1 MSVPRPGLLV
11 LMVLLLCGWAA
22 AALATPLTA
31 DARAGLLA
39 LDPERIS
46 ERQVHEL
53 LALAPAPRVLL
64 FKGSLGADM
73 ESFGAFLQAMG
84 YPAPRLRN
92 PATGRYSYTF
102 RWDGCRCAECEALA
116 ARIGPLVA
124 NEGMAP
130 MLVGHSGGGVTV
142 GRILQLLTAADGA
155 PRLPFAATL
164 GTGALLRWAPGFPG
178 CAADV
183 PQLGRVP
190 PSVMAFTGYRIEGDP
205 LTALLG
211 FGDYRPAEGGNPPA
225 QVRNVLLSAQV
236 SHVLAFEV
244 DGYAEHPQLRAWISA
259 YQPGS
264 HPPLPEVPGLDLS
277 NLHHAADLWHSLKKH
292 WALQARQ
299 WASRSG
305 SSAD

>member
-1 MSVPRPGLLV
+1 VLRLV
-11 LMVLLLCGWAA
+11 LLALLLGGTAA
-22 AALATPLTA
+22 AALAAPLSA
-31 DARAGLLA
+31 EAREGLLA
-39 LDPERIS
+39 IDPERIS
-46 ERQVHEL
+46 ERQVREL

-73 ESFGAFLQAMG
+73 ESFGAFLQRMG
-84 YPAPRLRN
+84 YPAQRLRN
-92 PATGRYSYTF
+92 PATGRYSYSF
-102 RWDGCRCAECEALA
+102 RWDGCSCVECDALA
-116 ARIGPLVA
+116 ASVGPLVRQG
-124 NEGMAP
+124 GMAP

-142 GRILQLLTAADGA
+142 GRILQLLATENAA

-190 PSVMAFTGYRIEGDP
+190 ASVAAFTGYRIAGDP
-205 LTALLG
+205 FTSLLG
-211 FGDYRPAEGGNPPA
+211 FGEYRPADGGEAPA
-225 QVRNVLLSAQV
+225 RVRNVLLPAQV
-236 SHVLAFEV
+236 SHVRAFEV

-264 HPPLPEVPGLDLS
+264 NPPLPEVPGLDLS

-299 WASRSG
+299 WAAQPG
-305 SSAD
+305 AGAD